1 MITEAQ
7 RLERKNSIGASD
19 SAAILG
25 LNPWKSALELF
36 HEKRGDIEDADL
48 SGNEAVQLG
57 NDLEPIIM
65 QRAARMLKAE
75 IVTDADLLQFTLK
88 DYPFITCNLDGFY
101 HDRKNMILVEAKYS
115 AHGDNWGEVGSD
127 QVPPQYWIQVQHQMM
142 VTGAKTCFIVRLNP
156 NFGIT
161 FDLYKIDYNK
171 AACDELFISIM
182 EFWKLVKETPAGEV
196 PEALSNDRLSLDA
209 LKRFKRETDKGV
221 ELSAD
226 IDLEIDF
233 YNIQNEAEKTAK
245 VKKERHKGAILQA
258 LGKGDH
264 GTTASGT
271 LVTYYANKNG
281 ARTLRIKE
289 PAE

>member
-25 LNPWKSALELF
+25 LNPWMSALELF
-36 HEKRGDIEDADL
+36 HLKRGDMADADL
-48 SGNEAVQLG
+48 SNSEAVRLG
-57 NDLEPIIM
+57 NLFEPIIVKE
-65 QRAARMLKAE
+65 AGRMLGLKF
-75 IVTDADLLQFTLK
+75 ITDPERLSRVSD
-88 DYPFITCNLDGFY
+88 DHDFITCNLDGF
-101 HDRKNMILVEAKYS
+101 HGLTACEAKYS
-115 AHGDNWGEVGSD
+115 AHNDNWGTVGTD
-127 QVPPQYWIQVQHQMM
+127 QVPYQYWVQCQHQMY
-142 VTGAKTCFIVRLNP
+142 VAGLTTCYLCRMNP
-156 NFGIT
+156 TFGVK
-161 FDLYKIDYNK
+161 FDLYKIERNQEAID
-171 AACDELFISIM
+171 ALVEEIVV
-182 EFWKLVKETPAGEV
+182 FWKLVKETPGDEV
-196 PEALSNDRLSLDA
+196 PESLSHNRLSLDA
-209 LKRFKRETDKGV
+209 LKRFKREKDRGV

-245 VKKERHKGAILQA
+245 EKKELHKGAILQA

-271 LVTYYANKNG
+271 VVTYYANKNG

-289 PAE
+289 PVE